1 MAQLKMFSIF
11 DAAAKAYGPPMVF
24 HTTGLALREFEDIC
38 RNQQSQLYKSPADF
52 SLWEIG
58 AYETD
63 NAELTSIQMVKAVA
77 QATEYATNKPALAA
91 AN

>member
-38 RNQQSQLYKSPADF
+38 KNQQSQLYKSQQTFLSGKSAHTKPTTPN
-52 SLWEIG
+52 SLRSRW
-58 AYETD
+58 
-63 NAELTSIQMVKAVA
+63 
-77 QATEYATNKPALAA
+77 
-91 AN
+91 

>member
-1 MAQLKMFSIF
+1 M
-11 DAAAKAYGPPMVF
+11 
-24 HTTGLALREFEDIC
+24 TGVQTCALPIC
-38 RNQQSQLYKSPADF
+38 FPVTISQFYKSPADF